1 MRRSFP
7 TRLSAFTLLE
17 VMIVVGMAALVM
29 AISIPFVQRTMR
41 RDAVFQAVRLVED
54 ACRNART
61 LAILNNSGAEL
72 ILHPEDRSLSVR
84 AAAAL
89 ATVTPAGEESFA
101 EEPPPPN
108 PSSRFG
114 VKPFSGTFGEDV
126 TIELLDVNF
135 TEYKEAPEARVRFHP
150 NGTSDEFTIV
160 LRIGPT
166 AWRKVSL
173 ETVTGLPMIEVIR

>member
-1 MRRSFP
+1 MRRPSP
-7 TRLSAFTLLE
+7 TRLPAFTLLE

-61 LAILNNSGAEL
+61 LAILNNTGAEI
-72 ILHPEDRSLSVR
+72 ILLPEQRSLSVR

-89 ATVTPAGEESFA
+89 TAVAPPSEDAFSET
-101 EEPPPPN
+101 PPPPS

-114 VKPFSGTFGEDV
+114 VKPFSGTLGEDV

-135 TEYKEAPEARVRFHP
+135 TEFKDAAEARVRFHP

-173 ETVTGLPMIEVIR
+173 EIVTGLPMIEVIR

>member
-1 MRRSFP
+1 MRRPVPSRP
-7 TRLSAFTLLE
+7 PAFTLLE

-54 ACRNART
+54 ACRHART
-61 LAILNNSGAEL
+61 LAILNNAGAEM
-72 ILHPEDRSLSVR
+72 ILHPEERSLSVR
-84 AAAAL
+84 ATTA
-89 ATVTPAGEESFA
+89 FA
-101 EEPPPPN
+101 PVAPPPENDFSQEPPPPT

-114 VKPFSGTFGEDV
+114 LKPFSGTLGEDV

-135 TEYKEAPEARVRFHP
+135 TEFKDASEARVRFHP

-173 ETVTGLPMIEVIR
+173 EIVTGLPIIEVIR